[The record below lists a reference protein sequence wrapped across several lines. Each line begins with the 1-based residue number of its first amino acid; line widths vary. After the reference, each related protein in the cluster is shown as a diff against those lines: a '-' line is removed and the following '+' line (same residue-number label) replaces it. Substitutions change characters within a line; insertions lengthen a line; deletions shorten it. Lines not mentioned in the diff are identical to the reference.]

1 MHIFQYQSVTN
12 FQPMYQ
18 VSDLP
23 ILSPLCVSLQG
34 SSRLQRGLLYM
45 DYLRHWSGGTHK
57 PQVTRVPN
65 MGHSSPLMFTSPT
78 FLRFIG
84 A

>member
-1 MHIFQYQSVTN
+1 MLMNTRQRPKHVRLHPCLTYPT
-12 FQPMYQ
+12 
-18 VSDLP
+18 L
-23 ILSPLCVSLQG
+23 LALALQG